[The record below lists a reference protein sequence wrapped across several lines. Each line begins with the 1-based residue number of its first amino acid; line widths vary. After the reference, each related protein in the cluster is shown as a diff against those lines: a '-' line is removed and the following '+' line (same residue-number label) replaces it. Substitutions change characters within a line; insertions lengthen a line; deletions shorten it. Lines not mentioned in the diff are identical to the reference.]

1 MLKTSSRQKKAS
13 VAMARLNPLK
23 SNGYK
28 LMLWGHKATTYLCV
42 GSLGF
47 EGPSKYNKITMNA
60 NVRQQLFNQEALM
73 KNTYKIMK
81 KNQSNPSC
89 KPSNSIKH
97 HFAKK

>member
-1 MLKTSSRQKKAS
+1 MLKTSSRQEMAS

-28 LMLWGHKATTYLCV
+28 LMLWGHEASTYLCV

-47 EGPSKYNKITMNA
+47 QGSNNIKITMNA
-60 NVRQQLFNQEALM
+60 NVRQQLFTQEALM

-81 KNQSNPSC
+81 K
-89 KPSNSIKH
+89 
-97 HFAKK
+97 AKSKA

>member
-1 MLKTSSRQKKAS
+1 MLKTSTRQEMAS
-13 VAMARLNPLK
+13 VAMARLNLLK

-47 EGPSKYNKITMNA
+47 ESQANNNKITINA
-60 NVRQQLFNQEALM
+60 NVKQQPFTQEVLL

-81 KNQSNPSC
+81 K
-89 KPSNSIKH
+89 H
-97 HFAKK
+97 